1 MTPAMR
7 SIPPPLVV
15 ALVFIV
21 GWEVL
26 SLAVGGQI
34 IASPGV
40 TLARLLTMM
49 MTSHFWL
56 DVLETGHAFLL
67 SVILSTVF
75 GFALGILLGLNPLT
89 SDVVEPLLVTFY
101 SLPKVTLYPVV
112 LLLFGLGM
120 SAKVAFGV
128 MHGLVPIT
136 LITRNAVRQIKPVHL
151 RTAKVLHLGAPQ
163 MIRWVVGPAIL
174 PELIVGL
181 RIGIS
186 LSLLGVIIG
195 EMFASK
201 RGLGFSAMNAMN
213 LGDIPSILAIG
224 VFISA
229 IAIIVNI
236 VLLKV
241 EVRLR

>member
-1 MTPAMR
+1 MR
-7 SIPPPLVV
+7 SVLPPLII
-15 ALVFIV
+15 ALVFV
-21 GWEVL
+21 AGWQVL
-26 SLAVGGQI
+26 SVAVGGQI
-34 IASPGV
+34 IASPGA
-40 TLARLLTMM
+40 TIARLIGMM
-49 MTSHFWL
+49 ATVHFWL
-56 DVLETGHAFLL
+56 DVAETGYAFLW
-67 SVILSTVF
+67 SVILSTIV

-89 SDVVEPLLVTFY
+89 SDVLEPLLVTFY

-151 RTAKVLHLGAPQ
+151 RTARVLKLGGPQ
-163 MIRWVVGPAIL
+163 MIRWIIAPAIL

-181 RIGIS
+181 RIGFS

-224 VFISA
+224 VFISV
-229 IAIIVNI
+229 IAVAVN
-236 VLLKV
+236 VALLRV
-241 EVRLR
+241 EAQLR